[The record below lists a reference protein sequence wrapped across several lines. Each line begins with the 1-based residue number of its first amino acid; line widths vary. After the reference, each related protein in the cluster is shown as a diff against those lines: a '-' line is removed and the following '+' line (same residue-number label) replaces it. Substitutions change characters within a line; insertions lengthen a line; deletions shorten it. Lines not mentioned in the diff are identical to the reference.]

1 MNRILVAT
9 VSVALSALAVAAPA
23 HASDESYMDAL
34 AKKGVFP
41 TWTTPASAIVEAGH
55 TICATGSAAGTVLAA
70 ADMLGVPV
78 VQVARQELCP

>member
-1 MNRILVAT
+1 MFRILT
-9 VSVALSALAVAAPA
+9 LVAAVVAALGAAPMA
-23 HASDESYMDAL
+23 HASDDSFMAAL
-34 AKKGVFP
+34 ATKGVFP
-41 TWTTPASAIVEAGH
+41 TWTTPASAIVDAGH